1 MATQYT
7 SPYTSEDIDMM
18 LSNQALTASAL
29 NNIASRPQKS
39 FQQTTTTATTAP
51 VEFADMLAR
60 RNQIGAERAMLNE
73 ALKQR
78 ERGMYGFADALAQ
91 MPAQQGAGSWL
102 GDFAR
107 GFGSTFNARA
117 NAAIGRAE
125 RNYKAAQEDL
135 ATALAFD
142 KAMGEVQ
149 RQTQVQDIDYRP
161 VAYNKGG
168 SGDTSVGSDTFSGVP
183 VNNFGRSVGYDP
195 VEHIPDYG
203 YFTRAALDKEQLG
216 LLKHAPM
223 TQSGA
228 KAISDDDVRSHLL
241 TLHSGISDNI
251 LSGRVLDFVGKAG
264 GIRVADTPAEQEFI
278 FGPIRNYQEM
288 DPTEL
293 KQALSQARNN
303 FVASG
308 LNKAQRMGVPV
319 SAEELK
325 NWFNSAFSMPDYMQ
339 TESMYNVQDK
349 EKITKQA
356 GIKSTGSTVADW
368 DNDDWWNNYK

>member
-7 SPYTSEDIDMM
+7 DPMTETLM
-18 LSNQALTASAL
+18 QQFLTGQTAQTDAL
-29 NNIASRPQKS
+29 NAIASRPQK
-39 FQQTTTTATTAP
+39 QTQVTTTAP

-78 ERGMYGFADALAQ
+78 ETFGYGFANALAS

-107 GFGSTFNARA
+107 GFGSAFNARA
-117 NAAIGRAE
+117 NAAIDRAKQDYE
-125 RNYKAAQEDL
+125 TAQADL

-142 KAMGEVQ
+142 KAMGDVQ
-149 RQTQVQDIDYRP
+149 QQNISYTAVPY
-161 VAYNKGG
+161 ATGKTGTTAGG
-168 SGDTSVGSDTFSGVP
+168 GTVVDTISGTP

-195 VEHIPDYG
+195 VENVPDYG
-203 YFTRAALDKEQLG
+203 YFTRAALDEEQLG
-216 LLKHAPM
+216 LAKYIPM
-223 TQSGA
+223 AQAGA
-228 KAISDDDVRSHLL
+228 KAISDDDTRAHLL
-241 TLHSGISDNI
+241 TLHSGIADNI
-251 LSGRVLDFVGKAG
+251 LSGKVLDFVGKAG

-278 FGPIRNYQEM
+278 FGPIRNYQKM

-293 KQALSQARNN
+293 KQALNQARNN

-308 LNKAQRMGVPV
+308 LNKAQKLKMPI

-325 NWFNSAFSMPDYMQ
+325 NWFNSAFSVPDYMQ

-356 GIKSTGSTVADW
+356 EIKPTGSTVSDW